1 MTGHYWTEQWGG
13 KSSEKKGGEIESS
26 SEGRSGSR
34 SRDRERKPIRTP
46 VNRPK
51 PFVLKPYSGDGTFG
65 LTINISS
72 Q

>member
-1 MTGHYWTEQWGG
+1 M
-13 KSSEKKGGEIESS
+13 ESS

-51 PFVLKPYSGDGTFG
+51 PLVLKPYSGDGTFD
-65 LTINISS
+65 LTIKFPRNNFSRSS
-72 Q
+72 SGRR